1 MESFISK
8 GVLVWGCEGLYMF
21 RFGVM
26 TGGFGVA
33 EVARKAEALGYTS
46 LSIPDHFG
54 KQLAPG
60 PALATAAAV
69 TTTLRLAPLVWCND
83 FRHPVVLAKEV
94 ATLDVLS
101 GGRVEL
107 GLGAGWMQ
115 SDYKE
120 SGLAMDSAGVR
131 IARMAEALQVLRE
144 LLGPERCV
152 FAGEHYQVDLNG
164 LPKPVQERVPIF
176 IGGGGR
182 KMLTL
187 AAREADIVGI
197 NLDLRFGEYKD
208 LAPNFAACAC
218 DEKVGWV
225 RAVGREVVLNM
236 LVGSTFVGDRET
248 GLEQFSR
255 EMETPLEILRDSP
268 HVLSGSVSE
277 LVDTLLQ
284 RRERWGFSYIVVRE
298 DVMEDFAPVVARL
311 A

>member
-1 MESFISK
+1 
-8 GVLVWGCEGLYMF
+8 
-21 RFGVM
+21 M
-26 TGGFGVA
+26 TGGFGVS

-46 LSIPDHFG
+46 ISIPDHFG

-101 GGRVEL
+101 NGRVEL
-107 GLGAGWMQ
+107 GLGAGWMK
-115 SDYKE
+115 SDYEE
-120 SGLAMDSAGVR
+120 SGLVMDAAGER
-131 IARMAEALQVLRE
+131 IERMAESLRVLRG
-144 LLGPERCV
+144 LLGPERCA
-152 FAGEHYQVDLNG
+152 FQGKYYQVDMDG
-164 LPKPVQERVPIF
+164 LPKPVQSRIPVF

-187 AAREADIVGI
+187 AAAEADIVGI
-197 NLDLRFGEYKD
+197 NVDLRSGLFKD
-208 LAPNFAACAC
+208 LSSNFAASAC

-225 RAVGREVVLNM
+225 RAVGREVELNM
-236 LVGSTFVGDRET
+236 LVGSTFVGNRAK
-248 GLEQFSR
+248 GLERFSR

-277 LVDTLLQ
+277 IVDSLLE

-298 DVMEDFAPVVARL
+298 DVMEEFAPVVARL
-311 A
+311 T

>member
-1 MESFISK
+1 
-8 GVLVWGCEGLYMF
+8 
-21 RFGVM
+21 M
-26 TGGFGVA
+26 TGGFNIA

-69 TTTLRLAPLVWCND
+69 TTGLRLAPLVWCND

-101 GGRVEL
+101 NGRVEL

-115 SDYKE
+115 SDYTE

-131 IARMAEALQVLRE
+131 IERMAESLRVLRA
-144 LLGPERCV
+144 LLGSERCA
-152 FAGEHYQVDLNG
+152 FQGKYYQVDMDG
-164 LPKPVQERVPIF
+164 LPKPVQPRIPVF

-187 AAREADIVGI
+187 AATEADIVGI
-197 NLDLRFGEYKD
+197 NVDLRSGFFKD
-208 LAPNFAACAC
+208 LAPNFAASAC

-225 RAVGREVVLNM
+225 RAVGRQVEMNI
-236 LVGSTFVGDRET
+236 LVGSTFVGDREQ
-248 GLEQFSR
+248 GLERFSR

-268 HVLSGSVSE
+268 HVLSGHITE
-277 LVDTLLQ
+277 LVESLLE

-298 DVMEDFAPVVARL
+298 DVMEDFAPVVSRL
-311 A
+311 T